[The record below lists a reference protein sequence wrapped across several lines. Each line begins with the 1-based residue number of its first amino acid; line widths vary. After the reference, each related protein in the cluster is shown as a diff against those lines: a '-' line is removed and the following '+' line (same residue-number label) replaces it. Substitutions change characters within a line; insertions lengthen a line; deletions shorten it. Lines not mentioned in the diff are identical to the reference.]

1 MLIFQLNANRKKI
14 HLVFLM
20 DQKNRLIHI
29 ILKKIDNL
37 FKVQVSTVLKQ
48 VKDKV
53 GLLEDIII
61 IKEKKIMMKIMTITM
76 IKVLCTLLKKEF
88 LLMKLNLINKLRK
101 NQMKFLE
108 EEKIQ

>member
-29 ILKKIDNL
+29 ILKQIDNL